1 MIQLPDIKNMTD
13 RNKAFA
19 VAGILGDIF
28 GISSPVF
35 LPWGKSPE
43 YSVQSFPSVEI
54 IDVEP
59 ADTVTNFGVPVYGT
73 FVFREGT
80 YNTYDKSTGR
90 IVSKKMTGMV
100 MPYSCVAEFSRA
112 MVMTETN
119 VLGTSGSVKEIYGL
133 EDWHIRIRG
142 LALDNSTWGSGL
154 TAQEQI
160 NILLGWRE
168 ICDAI
173 DISGKIFNEK
183 DIYRIAIK
191 DMSIRPVEGRWG
203 VIPFEIDA
211 VSDEPIE
218 LMI

>member
-43 YSVQSFPSVEI
+43 YSVQSFPNVEI

-59 ADTVTNFGVPVYGT
+59 ADTVTDFGVPVYGA
-73 FVFREGT
+73 FEFKEGT
-80 YNTYDKSTGR
+80 YNTYDKMTGQ
-90 IVSKKMTGMV
+90 VKTVKMTGMA
-100 MPYSCVAEFSRA
+100 MPYSCIAEFSRP
-112 MVMTETN
+112 MIMTQTS
-119 VLGTSGSVKEIYGL
+119 VLGATGSVKEVYGID
-133 EDWHIRIRG
+133 DWNIRIRG
-142 LALDNSTWGSGL
+142 IAMDNTIWGIGL

-160 NILLGWRE
+160 NDLVKWRD

-173 DISGKIFNEK
+173 GITGKIFNEK
-183 DIYRIAIK
+183 EIYRIAIK